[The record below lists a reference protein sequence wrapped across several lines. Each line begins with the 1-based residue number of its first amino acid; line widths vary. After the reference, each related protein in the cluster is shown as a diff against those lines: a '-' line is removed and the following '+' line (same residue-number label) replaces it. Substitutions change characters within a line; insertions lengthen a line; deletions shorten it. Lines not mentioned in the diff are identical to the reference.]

1 MLPMY
6 MLVLL
11 IQIVLKATVSKY
23 SEEPCGMTGYEA
35 ANLVLYAGG
44 VTGVAVAAA
53 KGELTDNYD
62 PSGAVI
68 SLSETT
74 YGRNSVAAV
83 GIAAH
88 EAGHAIQYHENYA
101 PAKLRQSAVK
111 ICNIGSRFSVPLILL
126 GYILAFEPL
135 VIAGIV
141 CFGLVVL
148 FQLITLPVEF
158 NASRRAVQM
167 LSASKRLSESEIK
180 GVKRV
185 LTAAAMTYV
194 GALAFTSV
202 QLFYYV
208 SRIRRK

>member
-1 MLPMY
+1 MLPAY
-6 MLVLL
+6 LLVLL
-11 IQIVLKATVSKY
+11 IQIWLKATVSKY
-23 SEEPCGMTGYEA
+23 SSQPCCMTGSEA
-35 ANLVLYAGG
+35 AKLVLTSGG
-44 VTGVAVAAA
+44 VFDVGIIGT

-62 PSGAVI
+62 PTSNAI

-88 EAGHAIQYHENYA
+88 EAGHAIQYHEDYT

-111 ICNIGSRFSVPLILL
+111 ICNIGSRFSIPLIFL

-158 NASRRAVQM
+158 NASRRAV
-167 LSASKRLSESEIK
+167 
-180 GVKRV
+180 
-185 LTAAAMTYV
+185 
-194 GALAFTSV
+194 
-202 QLFYYV
+202 
-208 SRIRRK
+208 